1 MTIKKNNEDDDID
14 IQFLGEVL
22 HTRGFKSWFLFFFK
36 QVEGQKFIVEPIH
49 HDLFK
54 CFQDIYELKNTRQ
67 VINIPPRSSKTSMA
81 IYFIAY
87 ALAKDLKC
95 NFIYTSFSQELLASN
110 SKRLATILNNKL
122 YQEMYLDNNIS
133 EEQID
138 DSVIDDFWKNY
149 YKLNYNNVFKFTSK
163 QITTKEGGVILFNSI
178 GSSIT
183 GFGCFEYN
191 TLVLTEKGYLKLG
204 DIVEN
209 KLDIKV
215 YSYNFEKKK
224 IELKKI
230 LRYIKN
236 INQPF
241 LKITLD
247 NKEEI
252 KATPDHVFYLS
263 NGEEKRADE
272 LKLGFCLFSD
282 FFNFT
287 NRYIKYIRNMFTR
300 IISIKNKFYLFWRKS
315 FKKIISKSFATSP
328 ISNSISYSTPI
339 YTRFNIRNITST
351 RFKIFCYLLVWS
363 FIFCNFFNLFLR
375 KDSISIMSSMFYTV
389 LFIITLCAIC
399 KIVNIII
406 KRISIKMSNNETI
419 RFTNKSKSHKFVN
432 RLTNPFFIFRKFN
445 TFIIFF
451 INICFQNSIAFFRKN
466 LTILRNKIIC
476 KRRYR
481 KIINIIN
488 CNHGISYCLT
498 IKDNS
503 NFFITKSKILVHNC
517 GLRNSNDF
525 SGMLILDDP
534 NKPIEVH
541 SERIRNKVKTYF
553 EETLLSRLNNS
564 MVPILNIQQRLH
576 LEDLSGF
583 LIKEYGFD
591 VLKRPLV
598 DEKGVCQLPQQYTEK
613 RIEELKKNNYLFT
626 SQYQQEPI
634 RLGGT
639 LIKTEWFRIYNEP
652 LERYKQIYIVCD
664 TAFSTKTSAD
674 NSAFMLVGITFEN
687 NLHILDMYVNKMDF
701 VELKRNLINFY
712 DKAQTKYSNF
722 NMISAIYIENKAS
735 GQSIIQE
742 LRQAR
747 LPVKELYPT
756 YWNAELKR
764 EQVTDKYTR
773 FLEISTD
780 IENGYVYIPEHAD
793 WVLEFLAE
801 CESFDGL
808 GTYRDDRI
816 DCLIYALKVRRQRQ
830 DIDWDKSLN
839 EFNYY

>member
-54 CFQDIYELKNTRQ
+54 CFQDIYDLKTTRQ

-110 SKRLATILNNKL
+110 SKRLATILNDKL

-163 QITTKEGGVILFNSI
+163 QITTREGGVVLFNSI

-183 GFGCFEYN
+183 GFGAGRRN
-191 TLVLTEKGYLKLG
+191 Q
-204 DIVEN
+204 EN
-209 KLDIKV
+209 
-215 YSYNFEKKK
+215 
-224 IELKKI
+224 
-230 LRYIKN
+230 
-236 INQPF
+236 
-241 LKITLD
+241 
-247 NKEEI
+247 
-252 KATPDHVFYLS
+252 
-263 NGEEKRADE
+263 
-272 LKLGFCLFSD
+272 
-282 FFNFT
+282 
-287 NRYIKYIRNMFTR
+287 
-300 IISIKNKFYLFWRKS
+300 
-315 FKKIISKSFATSP
+315 
-328 ISNSISYSTPI
+328 
-339 YTRFNIRNITST
+339 
-351 RFKIFCYLLVWS
+351 
-363 FIFCNFFNLFLR
+363 
-375 KDSISIMSSMFYTV
+375 
-389 LFIITLCAIC
+389 
-399 KIVNIII
+399 
-406 KRISIKMSNNETI
+406 
-419 RFTNKSKSHKFVN
+419 
-432 RLTNPFFIFRKFN
+432 
-445 TFIIFF
+445 
-451 INICFQNSIAFFRKN
+451 
-466 LTILRNKIIC
+466 
-476 KRRYR
+476 
-481 KIINIIN
+481 
-488 CNHGISYCLT
+488 
-498 IKDNS
+498 
-503 NFFITKSKILVHNC
+503 
-517 GLRNSNDF
+517 F

-639 LIKTEWFRIYNEP
+639 LIKTEWFKIYNES

-712 DKAQTKYSNF
+712 DKAQTKYSSF
-722 NMISAIYIENKAS
+722 NIISAIYIENKAS

-764 EQVTDKYTR
+764 EEVKDKYTR

-808 GTYRDDRI
+808 GTYKDDRI

-830 DIDWDKSLN
+830 DIDWDKSLD